1 MTEDDTFRVLA
12 RTTTFDQ
19 IKKIASKKIV
29 DMDTIEQADTF
40 LRKYGWT
47 VNEFDV
53 ALGIPPEQ
61 RSYHTK

>member
-19 IKKIASKKIV
+19 IKKIALKKIV

-47 VNEFDV
+47 VNELEV